1 MWLPGTDTGQTAGT
15 RSPDAQKGLKKNEIN
30 CLPRFLKG
38 NPMATA
44 KKANPIP
51 AAGRTKRASKPAAAP
66 ETKPAVAPE
75 SKPVAK
81 QAKTRSQPVAPT
93 PSPKAAT
100 GEPKAKRVK
109 MIRDGFTIPKDEY
122 QVLEALKLRAGSLG
136 TPSKKSELLRA
147 GIKALVAMPDAG
159 LLAALH
165 AVPAIKTGR
174 PGKD

>member
-1 MWLPGTDTGQTAGT
+1 
-15 RSPDAQKGLKKNEIN
+15 
-30 CLPRFLKG
+30 
-38 NPMATA
+38 MATA

-109 MIRDGFTIPKDEY
+109 TKVIIRKKLLWGVYSGTMKEEGRFAYADRAAADTRAAELSAKHKKIYFVQPIKEPLGDH
-122 QVLEALKLRAGSLG
+122 VAEAEEEA
-136 TPSKKSELLRA
+136 A
-147 GIKALVAMPDAG
+147 DA
-159 LLAALH
+159 AAEE
-165 AVPAIKTGR
+165 
-174 PGKD
+174 